1 MFSKITGTLLKSQS
15 SFSIISAFEKMK
27 WIFLFLNLIHLVLE
41 SILFTL
47 SIESVGRLII
57 STLLILITFS
67 YQCRWCFNTSR
78 KVLTQFHGFK
88 LGNIAIYTITQRE
101 FDYAN
106 IKNIELKE
114 VHNANKVILHL
125 KEPQHTQPSKQASI
139 SLKVKPNKL
148 SSVVQQ
154 LRTNLSSQGINV
166 IGQFGSE
173 NSKKWPCFGSVAL
186 DQDTVKAFIGIN
198 LFNSPVKRQ
207 FPVTL
212 FMLPLPSQYFH
223 RVWIPSYISS
233 MIALFIVYSSQ
244 NFIAAIV
251 VGLFGAGVSAVRRK
265 LICDKYY
272 TFGASPIIEIVIS
285 EEYLDIPA
293 VYFENKQAKQ
303 IKKRDIQSI
312 DIEWNWYK
320 SNSGELNDRYR
331 EPYVFNLNIDV
342 KNDSSLAL
350 AGQSFDSKKF
360 VIALCELGYSATLTQ
375 IPKTPMVWRYYI
387 LGPLVVFLLGVI
399 GYGLYMAY
407 FRLIA

>member
-1 MFSKITGTLLKSQS
+1 MFSKITGTLLKNAT
-15 SFSIISAFEKMK
+15 SFSIISAFEKVK
-27 WIFLFLNLIHLVLE
+27 WIFLFLNLIHLVLG
-41 SILFTL
+41 SVLFTL

-57 STLLILITFS
+57 SILLILITFS
-67 YQCRWCFNTSR
+67 YQRRWCFDASR
-78 KVLTQFHGFK
+78 KILTQFHGFK
-88 LGNIAIYTITQRE
+88 LGIKAIYTIAQQE

-114 VHNANKVILHL
+114 VHNTNKVILHL
-125 KEPQHTQPSKQASI
+125 KDTENNQAAKQVSI
-139 SLKVKPNKL
+139 SLKVKSNKL
-148 SSVVQQ
+148 SFVVQQ
-154 LRTNLSSQGINV
+154 LRSNLSSQGINV
-166 IGQFGSE
+166 IGQFGCI
-173 NSKKWPCFGSVAL
+173 NNKVWPSFGSVAL

-198 LFNSPVKRQ
+198 LFNNPVMRQ
-207 FPVTL
+207 FPVIL

-233 MIALFIVYSSQ
+233 ILALFIVYSSQ

-251 VGLFGAGVSAVRRK
+251 VGLFGGGVSAVRRK
-265 LICDKYY
+265 LICDKHY
-272 TFGASPIIEIVIS
+272 TFGASPITEIIIS

-303 IKKRDIQSI
+303 IKKTDIQSI

-320 SNSGELNDRYR
+320 SGKVQFGGGYL

-342 KNDSSLAL
+342 ENESRLVL
-350 AGQSFDSKKF
+350 AGQSFDSKKL
-360 VIALCELGYSATLTQ
+360 VIALCELGYNATLTQ
-375 IPKTPMVWRYYI
+375 ITKTPMAWRYYI